1 MLPATLG
8 LLLAGVLLLLAGGY
22 AYGNAT
28 QIDTTHLAPAL
39 AAAVRRQRR
48 FYVACMAA
56 AGLGVLVLGGAI
68 AAYNI
73 LGGTPDWPALAGAG
87 AYAAVGAVAAV
98 CGTLRLLG

>member
-1 MLPATLG
+1 MLPAILG
-8 LLLAGVLLLLAGGY
+8 LLLAGALLLLVGGY

-28 QIDTTHLAPAL
+28 QVDLGQLAPAL
-39 AAAVRRQRR
+39 ATSVRHQRR

-56 AGLGVLVLGGAI
+56 AGLGVLALGGAI

-73 LGGTPDWPALAGAG
+73 LGGTPDWPVLAGAG